1 MNWKYL
7 AVAAGLAASSM
18 TAAALAADR
27 SANGMFGGAGAARS
41 GGGGGT
47 LFSPRGSSGS
57 GAVPRIAA
65 VPRGNNFGSSA
76 PRRFEGGPRLS
87 DRGPRID
94 RAPRVASGRGLFDV
108 RPQPDR
114 DWRNRHVDRDGDHD
128 RPRRHHQR
136 YYANNWYGYG
146 YGYGYGPSVTYS
158 YSSWSLCDRY
168 YQRWL
173 DTGSYYW
180 RDRYE
185 DCIS

>member
-1 MNWKYL
+1 MNWKYI
-7 AVAAGLAASSM
+7 AVAAGLAVSSM
-18 TAAALAADR
+18 TAAAWAADR

-41 GGGGGT
+41 GGGGT
-47 LFSPRGSSGS
+47 LFSPRGPSASV
-57 GAVPRIAA
+57 AVPRMAA
-65 VPRGNNFGSSA
+65 VPRGNNFGSAA
-76 PRRFEGGPRLS
+76 PRRFDSGPRLS

-94 RAPRVASGRGLFDV
+94 RAPRVANGRGLFDV

-114 DWRNRHVDRDGDHD
+114 NWRNRHVDRDGDRD

-146 YGYGYGPSVTYS
+146 YGYGPSVTYR
-158 YSSWSLCDRY
+158 YSSWSQCDRY